1 MDAENGTD
9 ESARADAA
17 QVEAAAAAV
26 EQTAGE
32 VENAA
37 QRLAG
42 KVLDNP
48 QSQRAAIAELSRQ
61 VAGTGGV
68 EVIIDQ
74 RQVERADVI
83 FELLQEQREKVVAG
97 RTSSGSVREFLLRTN
112 LRFRLRTREGKEL
125 IPDTVLVATTDISY
139 NETLALSKDQ
149 EEQMLYSNMGKD
161 LVGQIVRRMAALTSL

>member
-1 MDAENGTD
+1 MHCNQRRALLR
-9 ESARADAA
+9 SALGPLSALALASCGFALRSS
-17 QVEAAAAAV
+17 QKFPFKSMYTGPI
-26 EQTAGE
+26 TASP
-32 VENAA
+32 
-37 QRLAG
+37 L
-42 KVLDNP
+42 L
-48 QSQRAAIAELSRQ
+48 IELSRQ

-125 IPDTVLVATTDISY
+125 IPETLLVSTTDISY

-149 EEQMLYSNMGKD
+149 EEQMLYGNMGKD

>member
-1 MDAENGTD
+1 MQGIDRRTWLRDLGLPWVSLGLASCGFALRSSQKFPFKSMYTGPI
-9 ESARADAA
+9 AA
-17 QVEAAAAAV
+17 SP
-26 EQTAGE
+26 
-32 VENAA
+32 
-37 QRLAG
+37 L
-42 KVLDNP
+42 L
-48 QSQRAAIAELSRQ
+48 IELSRQ

-97 RTSSGSVREFLLRTN
+97 RTSSGSVREYLLRTN

-125 IPDTVLVATTDISY
+125 IPETLLVSTTDISY

>member
-1 MDAENGTD
+1 MHSTQR
-9 ESARADAA
+9 RA
-17 QVEAAAAAV
+17 
-26 EQTAGE
+26 
-32 VENAA
+32 
-37 QRLAG
+37 L
-42 KVLDNP
+42 L
-48 QSQRAAIAELSRQ
+48 RAALGTLSTLALASCGFALRSSQKFPFKSMYTGPITASPLLIELSRQ

-97 RTSSGSVREFLLRTN
+97 RTSSGSVREILLRTN

-149 EEQMLYSNMGKD
+149 EEQMLYGNMGKD

>member
-1 MDAENGTD
+1 MHTTQRRAWLR
-9 ESARADAA
+9 SALAPLSAVVLASCGFALRSSQKFPFKNLYTGPIAA
-17 QVEAAAAAV
+17 SP
-26 EQTAGE
+26 
-32 VENAA
+32 
-37 QRLAG
+37 L
-42 KVLDNP
+42 L
-48 QSQRAAIAELSRQ
+48 IELSRQ

-125 IPDTVLVATTDISY
+125 IPETLLVATTDISY

>member
-1 MDAENGTD
+1 MHSTQRRVLLR
-9 ESARADAA
+9 SALAPLS
-17 QVEAAAAAV
+17 AV
-26 EQTAGE
+26 ALASCGFALRSSQKFPFKSMYTGPITASP
-32 VENAA
+32 
-37 QRLAG
+37 L
-42 KVLDNP
+42 L
-48 QSQRAAIAELSRQ
+48 IELSRQ

-97 RTSSGSVREFLLRTN
+97 RSSSGSVREFLLRTN

-125 IPDTVLVATTDISY
+125 IPDTVLVATTDISH

>member
-1 MDAENGTD
+1 MHCNQRRALLR
-9 ESARADAA
+9 SALGPLSALALASCGFALRSS
-17 QVEAAAAAV
+17 QKFPFKSMYTGPI
-26 EQTAGE
+26 TASP
-32 VENAA
+32 
-37 QRLAG
+37 L
-42 KVLDNP
+42 L
-48 QSQRAAIAELSRQ
+48 IELSRQ

-125 IPDTVLVATTDISY
+125 IPETLLVATTDISY

-149 EEQMLYSNMGKD
+149 EEQMLYRNMGND

>member
-1 MDAENGTD
+1 MHSTQRRALLR
-9 ESARADAA
+9 SALAPLS
-17 QVEAAAAAV
+17 AV
-26 EQTAGE
+26 VLASCGFALRSSQKFPFKSMYTGPITASP
-32 VENAA
+32 
-37 QRLAG
+37 L
-42 KVLDNP
+42 L
-48 QSQRAAIAELSRQ
+48 IELSRQ

-83 FELLQEQREKVVAG
+83 FELLQEQRERVVAG

-125 IPDTVLVATTDISY
+125 IPETLLVATTDISY

-149 EEQMLYSNMGKD
+149 EEQMLYRNMGND

>member
-1 MDAENGTD
+1 MQGIDRRTWL
-9 ESARADAA
+9 RALGLPWVSLGLASCGFALRSSQKFPFKSMYTGPIAA
-17 QVEAAAAAV
+17 SP
-26 EQTAGE
+26 
-32 VENAA
+32 
-37 QRLAG
+37 L
-42 KVLDNP
+42 L
-48 QSQRAAIAELSRQ
+48 IELSRQ

-97 RTSSGSVREFLLRTN
+97 RTSSGSVRAFLLRTN

-125 IPDTVLVATTDISY
+125 IPETLLVSTTDISY

>member
-1 MDAENGTD
+1 MHSTQRRTLLR
-9 ESARADAA
+9 SALAPLS
-17 QVEAAAAAV
+17 AV
-26 EQTAGE
+26 ALASCGFALRSSQKFPFKSMYTGPITASP
-32 VENAA
+32 
-37 QRLAG
+37 L
-42 KVLDNP
+42 L
-48 QSQRAAIAELSRQ
+48 IELSRQ